1 MVIRGEVHWADLGD
15 ASGSAPARR
24 RPVLV
29 VQADPFNHS
38 RLATTIVAVLTTN
51 TALSAVPG
59 NVFLPAA
66 VTGLPKDSVLNVT
79 GIVTLDQKVL
89 DPHPVG
95 KIPDH
100 LMADIDEGLRL
111 VLGLGG

>member
-38 RLATTIVAVLTTN
+38 RLATT